1 MSDRSE
7 VKYHIIPLP
16 IVVETQQ
23 EGDKWVVRLPPW
35 TLPELTF
42 MGPTDFACEIRL
54 ERALREYWENRTEK

>member
-7 VKYHIIPLP
+7 VKYCMITLP
-16 IVVETQQ
+16 IVVETQK

-42 MGPTDFACEIRL
+42 VGPGELGCEINL
-54 ERALREYWENRTEK
+54 DRALRGYWKKRAEK